1 MSKSLGW
8 ILIDR
13 QTKVRESNEIFDT
26 KEEAENEIADG
37 QYPYGTVAN
46 EVFY

>member
-13 QTKVRESNEIFDT
+13 ETKTRLSDKIFDT
-26 KEEAENEIADG
+26 KEEVENEIADS